1 MKQELKI
8 TVPTQWSAITLK
20 QYLELQKDLKVYGE
34 AEEGFIACLMHHL
47 CGFNSA
53 YLHQLDTETFTNI
66 KNDLVGFM
74 NNTECELE
82 RLIHIDGVEYGLE
95 PNLSK
100 IAYGA
105 YLDIVKYDTF
115 TIDENWA
122 SIMSILYR
130 PVVKKQGSL
139 YDIKDY
145 DGDVDGEK
153 FLSVPMNVHFGAL
166 FFFVRLS
173 MDLPN
178 VILKSM
184 TDLETIPHN
193 IKSILDVNGKTTH
206 PLSNWRMETLE

>member
-1 MKQELKI
+1 MKQEVKI

-20 QYLELQKDLKVYGE
+20 QYLELQKDIKVYGDNE
-34 AEEGFIACLMHHL
+34 QGYIACLLHHL
-47 CGFNSA
+47 CGFNSS
-53 YLHQLDTETFTNI
+53 YLNQLDTDTFSNI

-74 NNTECELE
+74 GNTETELQ
-82 RLIHIDGVEYGLE
+82 RLITIDGVEYGLE

-145 DGDVDGEK
+145 DGVVDGEK
-153 FLSVPMNVHFGAL
+153 FLSVPMDIHFGAL
-166 FFFVRLS
+166 FFFVRLLT
-173 MDLPN
+173 DLPN
-178 VILKSM
+178 VILKSTM
-184 TDLETIPHN
+184 LKEAIPHN
-193 IKSILDVNGKTTH
+193 IKSILDVNGKITH
-206 PLSNWRMETLE
+206 QLSNSQTETSE

>member
-34 AEEGFIACLMHHL
+34 NEQGFIACLMHHL
-47 CGFNSA
+47 CGFNSS
-53 YLHQLDTETFTNI
+53 YLQQLDTETFTNI

-74 NNTECELE
+74 NNTECPLE
-82 RLIHIDGVEYGLE
+82 KIIRIDGVEYGIE

-115 TIDENWA
+115 TIDDNW
-122 SIMSILYR
+122 SNIMSILYR
-130 PVVKKQGSL
+130 PIVSKGIGL
-139 YDIKDY
+139 YEIKDY
-145 DGDVDGEK
+145 DGELNGDK

-166 FFFVRLS
+166 FFFVRLLT
-173 MDLPN
+173 DLPN

-184 TDLETIPHN
+184 TDSETVPHN
-193 IKSILDVNGKTTH
+193 IKSILEESGKTTH
-206 PLSNWRMETLE
+206 QLSNWRMEILE

>member
-1 MKQELKI
+1 MKAEIKI
-8 TVPTQWSAITLK
+8 TVPTKWSAITLK
-20 QYLELQKDLKVYGE
+20 QYLELQKDVKVYGDNE
-34 AEEGFIACLMHHL
+34 QGYIACLLHHL

-53 YLHQLDTETFTNI
+53 YLNQLDTDTFSNI

-74 NNTECELE
+74 TNTETELQ
-82 RLIHIDGVEYGLE
+82 RLITIGGVEYGIE

-130 PVVKKQGSL
+130 PVIKKQGSL

-145 DGDVDGEK
+145 DGVVDDEL
-153 FLSVPMNVHFGAL
+153 FLSVPMDVHFGAL
-166 FFFVRLS
+166 FFFVRLLT
-173 MDLPN
+173 DLPN
-178 VILKSM
+178 VILKSTM
-184 TDLETIPHN
+184 LKEAIPHN
-193 IKSILDVNGKTTH
+193 IKSILDVSGKITH
-206 PLSNWRMETLE
+206 QLSNSQTEISE